1 MIPALGL
8 DAPVHPMGWRTVG
21 NHTEWE
27 VPDFAAGHHI
37 DSAFPGE
44 AGNVVISGHHNTGG
58 NVFAALSR
66 IGEPDAPFGLGD
78 AIILEDDAG
87 RRFVYRVTGWRRI
100 PETDASVITR
110 QENASYLLSTDFPA
124 LTLITCWPAQT
135 NTHRVIVMAALT
147 EIHTP

>member
-66 IGEPDAPFGLGD
+66 IGEPGMPFGLGD
-78 AIILEDDAG
+78 AIILEDDVG

-100 PETDASVITR
+100 PETDASVTTR

-147 EIHTP
+147 EIRTP